1 MVGGRSGA
9 PTLLLDIVCLHTA
22 RSITL
27 QEAIERGSAPLQ
39 ADHVSLYSLAL
50 APDQE
55 PSVTRLAA
63 LNIDSRVV
71 DICATSPEDNEQTLV
86 AVTRPGGVHVLR
98 LTLPDDW
105 QGSLEA
111 TQVGAY

>member
-1 MVGGRSGA
+1 M
-9 PTLLLDIVCLHTA
+9 LLDIVCLHTA

-71 DICATSPEDNEQTLV
+71 DICATSPEDNEKTLV
-86 AVTRPGGVHVLR
+86 AVTRPGGIHVLR

>member
-1 MVGGRSGA
+1 M
-9 PTLLLDIVCLHTA
+9 
-22 RSITL
+22 
-27 QEAIERGSAPLQ
+27 
-39 ADHVSLYSLAL
+39 
-50 APDQE
+50 
-55 PSVTRLAA
+55 TRLAA

-111 TQVGAY
+111 TQVGVFRRGKQACLIEYSLLVVPRHVSDLMSAS